1 MAKVYA
7 RLTEGGKL
15 VLISDYWR
23 KLIIDN
29 LDSGEAFAYIDDS
42 MRESTLEDCMRICTV
57 AATYHTQAGGP
68 DALLFIKDNGTMIPW
83 ELLTR

>member
-42 MRESTLEDCMRICTV
+42 MRDSTVEDCMQICAV
-57 AATYHTQAGGP
+57 ASKYHTRVGGP
-68 DALLFIKDNGTMIPW
+68 DALLFIEDEGMMIPW
-83 ELLTR
+83 EVLTR